1 MALVRHGTYE
11 SGQWMVR
18 PARALAA
25 LLMLAAAGCGGGSD
39 GTPGPPPTTPE
50 PAPPPPSPP
59 RTPAQ
64 VVPSATP
71 FGPAEAGKVAPDLIG
86 VTVLSADEEPVAGA
100 AYRWTTDDEHAGWVY
115 PPEGMTDSDGRIEAT
130 WVPGF
135 PGTGGLVLTV
145 GEGTSSLTVAFATQS
160 VAPAHPPHGQSTV
173 WLSNTPRGT
182 GYSIELT
189 PLTEPHQ
196 SYYAAINWDGAYTG
210 LQRGGH
216 VFDRSLI
223 FCMWDAPGGRKTR
236 IIRHGEG
243 AFCTS
248 FDHQGSGKECHLN
261 YPWQVGT
268 AYRFEVT
275 EQEMDG
281 GSAMTVHVTNLVTGE
296 RRFVA
301 TLFYGARPDL
311 TSFASFVEDFRRT
324 APTCLAQEV
333 RSAAIR
339 RAMVRINGVW
349 EQITRGV
356 FAREDDY
363 GNPGTAPCA
372 NAAARDHASGL
383 EIAIGG
389 RTAMDPA
396 ISEVTIPQ

>member
-1 MALVRHGTYE
+1 MT
-11 SGQWMVR
+11 
-18 PARALAA
+18 
-25 LLMLAAAGCGGGSD
+25 
-39 GTPGPPPTTPE
+39 
-50 PAPPPPSPP
+50 
-59 RTPAQ
+59 
-64 VVPSATP
+64 VVDAN
-71 FGPAEAGKVAPDLIG
+71 GL
-86 VTVLSADEEPVAGA
+86 PVAGA
-100 AYRWTTDDEHAGWVY
+100 AYRWEADDSAGWVY
-115 PPEGMTDSDGRIEAT
+115 PPEGMTDSDGHIEAA
-130 WVPGF
+130 WIPGS
-135 PGTGGLVLTV
+135 PGTGIMVLTV
-145 GEGTSSLTVAFATQS
+145 GEEPSSLTVEFETQS
-160 VAPAHPPHGQSTV
+160 VAPAHPPHGQTTV

-223 FCMWDAPGGRKTR
+223 FCMFDPPGGRKTR
-236 IIRHGEG
+236 IIRQGEG

-268 AYRFEVT
+268 GYRFEVT

-301 TLFYGARPDL
+301 TLLYGARPDL

-349 EQITRGV
+349 EPITRGF

-372 NAAARDHASGL
+372 NSAARDHASGL
-383 EIAIGG
+383 EIAMGG
-389 RTAMDPA
+389 RTAMDPD
-396 ISEVTIPQ
+396 ISQVTIPQ